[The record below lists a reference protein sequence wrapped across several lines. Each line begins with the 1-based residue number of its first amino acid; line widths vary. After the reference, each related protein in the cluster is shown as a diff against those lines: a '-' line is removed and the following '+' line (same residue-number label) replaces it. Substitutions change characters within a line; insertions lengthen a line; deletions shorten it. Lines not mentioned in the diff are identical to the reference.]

1 MIHLKQVNKFYP
13 NKNALVQAL
22 RDIDLDIA
30 PGAIHG
36 IIGKSGAGKSS
47 LLRCVNLLER
57 PSSGTVE
64 VNGVD
69 LTHLKEIDLRATR
82 KQVGMIFQHFNLL
95 NSKTV
100 FDNVALPLY
109 LSKDKRNSA
118 IEQQVF
124 TLLDLVGLKD
134 HPHHYPEQLSG
145 GQKQRVAIARA
156 LITRPKVLLCDE
168 ATSSLDPQTTSA
180 LLSLLKNI
188 HKEFSITIL
197 LITHEMDVIKQICE
211 RVSIMDKGE
220 IVEEGEVEAIFSN
233 PKTDI
238 TKDLIYSLGTQKL
251 PEYLKNKLRETTF
264 FGCHPILKI
273 VFHNDSSASPIVSLL
288 IREFNLTINIHAANI
303 EYIVDKPLGIM
314 IIEILDK
321 DTETLQKALNFLQKK
336 QISVEVLGYVG

>member
-22 RDIDLDIA
+22 RDVDLQVA
-30 PGAIHG
+30 PGSIHG

-47 LLRCVNLLER
+47 LLRCINLLER

-64 VNGVD
+64 VDGMD
-69 LTHLKEIDLRATR
+69 LMHLKEIDLRAAR
-82 KQVGMIFQHFNLL
+82 RQMGMIFQHFNLL

-100 FDNVALPLY
+100 FENVALPLY
-109 LSKDKRNSA
+109 LLKDKKSLT

-124 TLLDLVGLKD
+124 TFLDLVGLKD
-134 HPHHYPEQLSG
+134 YPHHYPQQLSG

-156 LITRPKVLLCDE
+156 LITHPKVLLCDE
-168 ATSSLDPQTTSA
+168 ATSSLDPQTTTA
-180 LLSLLKNI
+180 LLYLLKNI
-188 HKEFSITIL
+188 HKELSITIL
-197 LITHEMDVIKQICE
+197 LITHEMDVIKQICG
-211 RVSIMDKGE
+211 RVSVMDKGE
-220 IVEEGEVEAIFSN
+220 IVEEGSVESIFSN

-238 TKDLIYSLGTQKL
+238 SKDLIYSLGTQKL
-251 PEYLKNKLRETTF
+251 PDYLRNKLRETAF
-264 FGCHPILKI
+264 FGSHPVLKI
-273 VFHNDSSASPIVSLL
+273 VFHNESSASPIMSLL

-321 DTETLQKALNFLQKK
+321 DSEILQKAIHFLQEK

>member
-22 RDIDLDIA
+22 RDVNLDVA
-30 PGAIHG
+30 PGTIHG

-47 LLRCVNLLER
+47 LLRCINLLER
-57 PSSGTVE
+57 PSSGSVA
-64 VNGVD
+64 VDGID
-69 LTHLKEIDLRATR
+69 LTHLKEVDLRAAR
-82 KQVGMIFQHFNLL
+82 RQMGMIFQHFNLL

-100 FDNVALPLY
+100 FDNVALPLC
-109 LSKDKRNSA
+109 LSKDKKSLA

-124 TLLDLVGLKD
+124 TFLDLVGLKD
-134 HPHHYPEQLSG
+134 YLHHYPQQLSG

-168 ATSSLDPQTTSA
+168 ATSSLDPQTTTA

-188 HKEFSITIL
+188 HKELSITIL
-197 LITHEMDVIKQICE
+197 LITHEMDVIKQICG
-211 RVSIMDKGE
+211 RVSVMDKGE
-220 IVEEGEVEAIFSN
+220 IIEEGEVEAIFSN

-238 TKDLIYSLGTQKL
+238 SKDLIYSLGTQKL
-251 PEYLKNKLRETTF
+251 PDYLKNKLRETAF

-321 DTETLQKALNFLQKK
+321 DSEMLQKSILFLQEK